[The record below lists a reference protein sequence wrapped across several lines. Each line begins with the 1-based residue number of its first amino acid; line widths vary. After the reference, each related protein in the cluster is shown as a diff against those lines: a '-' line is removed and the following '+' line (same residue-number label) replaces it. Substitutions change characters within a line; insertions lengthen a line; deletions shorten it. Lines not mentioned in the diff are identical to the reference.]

1 MPSVLAANQK
11 GCVRVV
17 VGVVVERGLLVCALF
32 CYLSPATNP
41 ASASSPVTPGTS
53 SLSTAKRGTRPLS
66 SAAHKLNHPQL
77 SKACQPCTPSPPP
90 EPQRRHSIPRRR
102 RSQTCAAIHIP
113 RRHPN
118 RTRTAPL
125 GHRNQPCCRAVT
137 PPQPSHTLHLSQA
150 RDSTFKGGRT
160 LHLSLITVPSLTHL
174 PEPALER
181 YIHLSVNLYPGS
193 YR

>member
-17 VGVVVERGLLVCALF
+17 VGVVERSLLVCPLF

-77 SKACQPCTPSPPP
+77 SKACQPCTFTATRTTAPSLYPPPPPDPNLRRDPHTSPPP
-90 EPQRRHSIPRRR
+90 EP
-102 RSQTCAAIHIP
+102 
-113 RRHPN
+113 HPN
-118 RTRTAPL
+118 RTP
-125 GHRNQPCCRAVT
+125 G
-137 PPQPSHTLHLSQA
+137 PPQPAVLPRSDTPPTLPYTLHLSQA

>member
-1 MPSVLAANQK
+1 MHLHRHPNHSAVT
-11 GCVRVV
+11 
-17 VGVVVERGLLVCALF
+17 
-32 CYLSPATNP
+32 LSPAAAGPKP
-41 ASASSPVTPGTS
+41 APR
-53 SLSTAKRGTRPLS
+53 STYL
-66 SAAHKLNHPQL
+66 AA
-77 SKACQPCTPSPPP
+77 
-90 EPQRRHSIPRRR
+90 
-102 RSQTCAAIHIP
+102 
-113 RRHPN
+113 
-118 RTRTAPL
+118 TRTAPEP
-125 GHRNQPCCRAVT
+125 HPWATATSRAAAVT

>member
-1 MPSVLAANQK
+1 MEACFHNTAFMPSVLAANQK

-41 ASASSPVTPGTS
+41 ASASTPVTPGTS

-77 SKACQPCTPSPPP
+77 SKACQPCTFTATRTTAPSL
-90 EPQRRHSIPRRR
+90 RRR
-102 RSQTCAAIHIP
+102 TQTCAAIHIP

-125 GHRNQPCCRAVT
+125 GHRNQPCCRRDT
-137 PPQPSHTLHLSQA
+137 PPTLPHPPSFAGERPHLQRRAHT
-150 RDSTFKGGRT
+150 
-160 LHLSLITVPSLTHL
+160 SLEPHYCAL
-174 PEPALER
+174 PHTSP
-181 YIHLSVNLYPGS
+181 
-193 YR
+193 